1 MSNIVHLRDVQTR
14 SKIFTAWERHRH
26 TSVHWLVE
34 CFAEFLGVFFYVY
47 AGVGSQIGYIVGN
60 ILLIPGLSSV
70 FQIGMA
76 YACGIIFAIGICGAT
91 SGGHFNPAVT
101 ITMMLFK
108 GFPPLKAARYIV
120 AQILGGYIACLLIYV
135 QWHDLIVK
143 SELALTAAGM
153 EALLFT
159 PEGPAGA
166 FGLYILPGLHLGR
179 VFINELVTD
188 IMLAIVIWGSID
200 PTNILIPPQFAPVV
214 IALAY
219 GVAIWGFATPSLA
232 ANPARDIGGRLA
244 ALTIWGKPAAGGKY
258 AAIAALTSIPATMIG
273 VLLYELFLTDYARV
287 IPSSQREYMDV
298 HHHHAHAPGRVGTS
312 DISST
317 GKSDIE
323 HKV

>member
-1 MSNIVHLRDVQTR
+1 MSNVVHLRDVQTR

-47 AGVGSQIGYIVGN
+47 AGVGSQIGYILFSKSVWRT
-60 ILLIPGLSSV
+60 PVELS
-70 FQIGMA
+70 
-76 YACGIIFAIGICGAT
+76 FAIGICGAT

-101 ITMMLFK
+101 ITMMVFK

-298 HHHHAHAPGRVGTS
+298 HHHHAHAPGSVGTS